1 MLIPVSFLFSKLSSS
16 SLDEVGR
23 TTWSGQ
29 TLCFYVAILTL
40 RCYYG
45 PLILFLNKDV
55 ISKQFLQAPAGLCPL
70 LTTCWSIYSIKM
82 SPPLSIN
89 GCSVAGTGGSSAL
102 TKIAVQ
108 KDEEELKAGQPG
120 LQYLCSYVS
129 FITAWYFI
137 EVFIKQ
143 PTSISRFS
151 LVASSKRTIL
161 NPLTMER
168 LIKKK
173 KAFKMPWSYSSA
185 S

>member
-1 MLIPVSFLFSKLSSS
+1 MWIPVSFLFRKLSPS

-29 TLCFYVAILTL
+29 TLHFYVAILTL
-40 RCYYG
+40 RCYG

-55 ISKQFLQAPAGLCPL
+55 ISKQFLQAPAGLWPL
-70 LTTCWSIYSIKM
+70 LTTYRSICSIKM
-82 SPPLSIN
+82 SPPLFIN

-120 LQYLCSYVS
+120 LQYLSSYIS

-143 PTSISRFS
+143 PTSIFRFS
-151 LVASSKRTIL
+151 LVTSSKRTIL

-168 LIKKK
+168 LKKKRKK
-173 KAFKMPWSYSSA
+173 KAFKMP
-185 S
+185 